1 MVLRRGFFAIVI
13 LAILAAG
20 AILLAGAPRAQA
32 GLISR
37 SEEVKMGQDA
47 ARQFE
52 SQNRTYRD
60 RRVEAIGNR
69 IARVSDRRDIEYSF
83 KVVDRDEVNAVSLP
97 GGYVYVYRGLLRTV
111 GDDDD
116 ALAGVIAHEVGHV
129 TERHSAKQ
137 VEKAMGANLLLELL
151 TKGKS
156 RTAGAIV
163 ASLLSLKFSR
173 SDEYEADEVGVQ
185 YMSRAGY
192 DPRGLSRFFRQL
204 EASEGRGG
212 NSVSWLR
219 THPNSGERARRV
231 DDMAANLR
239 SRGR

>member
-1 MVLRRGFFAIVI
+1 V
-13 LAILAAG
+13 AILAAG
-20 AILLAGAPRAQA
+20 AFLLAGAPSARA

-37 SEEVKMGQDA
+37 SEEAKIGQDA

-52 SQNRTYRD
+52 SQNSTSRD

-83 KVVDRDEVNAVSLP
+83 KVVERDEVNAISLP
-97 GGYVYVYRGLLRTV
+97 GGYVYVYRGLLRMV

-116 ALAGVIAHEVGHV
+116 ALAGVIAHEVGHI
-129 TERHSAKQ
+129 TERHSVKQ

-156 RTAGAIV
+156 RTAGAII
-163 ASLLSLKFSR
+163 ANLLSLKFGR
-173 SDEYEADEVGVQ
+173 SDEFEADEVGVT
-185 YMSRAGY
+185 YMDRAGY
-192 DPRGLSRFFRQL
+192 DPRGLVRFFRQL
-204 EASEGRGG
+204 EASESRGG

-231 DDMAANLR
+231 EEQAANLR
-239 SRGR
+239 SRRR